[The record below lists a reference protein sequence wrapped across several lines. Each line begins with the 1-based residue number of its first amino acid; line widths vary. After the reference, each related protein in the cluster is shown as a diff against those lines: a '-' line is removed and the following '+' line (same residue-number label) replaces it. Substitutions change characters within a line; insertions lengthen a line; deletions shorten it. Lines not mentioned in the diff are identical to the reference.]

1 MALVRKGTQ
10 QKGQVGNSIG
20 ERRRIEKDLRAQVA
34 PRKAA
39 VQKPLDKFAGVSS
52 GKNKAGLAGFA
63 PNATFKQARRFNSK
77 ATPYKRAMHDHIERG
92 SAPVAG
98 NKKPPSD
105 RAILNFLDK
114 VINVAP
120 KHQQVARNSA
130 VNRAKARAEAKD
142 VPRQHRQVVANPK
155 ARTNRA

>member
-20 ERRRIEKDLRAQVA
+20 ERRRIKKDLRAQVA
-34 PRKAA
+34 PQRAA
-39 VQKPLDKFAGVSS
+39 VKKPLDKFAGASS

-63 PNATFKQARRFNSK
+63 PNAMFKQARRFNSK

-105 RAILNFLDK
+105 KAILNFLDR
-114 VINVAP
+114 VIQATP
-120 KHQQVARNSA
+120 KQQVARNSA
-130 VNRAKARAEAKD
+130 VQRAKVNAGVLKA
-142 VPRQHRQVVANPK
+142 PRPRRQAVANPG

>member
-10 QKGQVGNSIG
+10 QNGQVGNSIG
-20 ERRRIEKDLRAQVA
+20 ERRRIKSDLRAQVA
-34 PRKAA
+34 PQRAA
-39 VQKPLDKFAGVSS
+39 VHKPLDKFAGVAS
-52 GKNKAGLAGFA
+52 GKNKAGLAGFD

-77 ATPYKRAMHDHIERG
+77 ATPYKRALHDHIEKG
-92 SAPVAG
+92 TAPVAG

-114 VINVAP
+114 VIMATP
-120 KHQQVARNSA
+120 KQQVARSSA
-130 VNRAKARAEAKD
+130 VQRAKANTGVQGA
-142 VPRQHRQVVANPK
+142 PRQHRQAVANPK

>member
-20 ERRRIEKDLRAQVA
+20 ERRRIKKDLRAQVA
-34 PRKAA
+34 PQRAA
-39 VQKPLDKFAGVSS
+39 VKKPLDKFAGASS

-120 KHQQVARNSA
+120 KHNQVARSSA
-130 VNRAKARAEAKD
+130 VQRAKSNTGVQNA
-142 VPRQHRQVVANPK
+142 PRPRRQVVANPK

>member
-20 ERRRIEKDLRAQVA
+20 ERRKIRKDLRAQVA
-34 PRKAA
+34 PQRAA
-39 VQKPLDKFAGVSS
+39 TKKPLDKFAGVAS
-52 GKNKAGLAGFA
+52 GKKGAGLAGFA

-92 SAPVAG
+92 SAPVG

-105 RAILNFLDK
+105 RAILNFLDR

-120 KHQQVARNSA
+120 KQQVARNSA
-130 VNRAKARAEAKD
+130 VQRAKTNAGVQKAQR
-142 VPRQHRQVVANPK
+142 PRRQAVANPR